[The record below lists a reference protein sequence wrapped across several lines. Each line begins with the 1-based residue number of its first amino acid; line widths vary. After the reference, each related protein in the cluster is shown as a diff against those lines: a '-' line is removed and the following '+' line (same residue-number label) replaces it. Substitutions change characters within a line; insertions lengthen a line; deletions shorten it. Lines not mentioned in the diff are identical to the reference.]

1 MCILVVDDEA
11 ITLMVNSSCLEDA
24 GHEVLTALDGVA
36 ALRLVDE
43 LPSHFTCL
51 VTDYNMP
58 RGMTGAELIECARQN
73 YPAIPMVLATALVGA
88 VSQTWLVQNQVEVLQ
103 KPYEPEEL
111 VATVARLL
119 EQP

>member
-11 ITLMVNSSCLEDA
+11 ITLMANSSCLEDA
-24 GHEVLTALDGVA
+24 GREVLTALDGVA

-43 LPSHFTCL
+43 RAAHFTCL

-58 RGMTGAELIECARQN
+58 RGVTGAELIERMRQS

-88 VSQTWLVQNQVEVLQ
+88 VSYTWLVQNQVELLQ
-103 KPYEPEEL
+103 KPYAPEEL
-111 VATVARLL
+111 VAIVERLL
-119 EQP
+119 GQA